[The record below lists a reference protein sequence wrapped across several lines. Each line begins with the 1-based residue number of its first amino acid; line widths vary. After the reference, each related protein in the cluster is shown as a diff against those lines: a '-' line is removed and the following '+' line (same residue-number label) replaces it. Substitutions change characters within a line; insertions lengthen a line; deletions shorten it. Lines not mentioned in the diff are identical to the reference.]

1 MKKWMLATVLVGL
14 LAWGLKANQAEAIR
28 VEGGMTSAGQYTF
41 ETTTTSSDRASIGSF
56 GPGVLIY
63 GFAIIADDA
72 GDSCTLFD
80 SASASAS
87 DTQGTFIDDIRQDTD
102 NRRQDSEWPAPY
114 KLVTDLSIV
123 TNGTCIVYHSP
134 L

>member
-1 MKKWMLATVLVGL
+1 MKKFWVVLGAVALGVVML
-14 LAWGLKANQAEAIR
+14 WPRQASAIR

-56 GPGVLIY
+56 GTGTLIY
-63 GFAIIADDA
+63 GFKLIADDA
-72 GDSCTLFD
+72 GDSCTLMD
-80 SASASAS
+80 SATAEAD
-87 DTQGTFIDDIRQDTD
+87 DTQGIFIDDLRQDTD
-102 NRRQDSEWPAPY
+102 NREISSEWPAPY
-114 KLVTDLSIV
+114 KLVTDLSII